1 MARGFFSARLCESAV
16 AVKRATTRA
25 LRYLYS
31 CIDICPTKAII
42 APYRLDARRCISYLT
57 IELKGSM
64 PVELRPLIGNRIYG
78 CDDCQLVC
86 PWNSFA
92 QTSVEPD
99 FAVRHGWMMCHWLNC
114 LLGMKPSSTQNWRAA
129 RSIVSGMNNGCATS
143 LSHWAM
149 RLTAQL

>member
-1 MARGFFSARLCESAV
+1 VVFSRRDLCESAV
-16 AVKRATTRA
+16 AVKRAHNKSTAVLVPVA
-25 LRYLYS
+25 LIFVRPKPLS
-31 CIDICPTKAII
+31 
-42 APYRLDARRCISYLT
+42 RLTVLNARRCISYLT

-99 FAVRHGWMMCHWLNC
+99 FAVRHGLDDVSLVELFAWDEA
-114 LLGMKPSSTQNWRAA
+114 SSTQNWRQ
-129 RSIVSGMNNGCATS
+129 RD
-143 LSHWAM
+143 LSYRA
-149 RLTAQL
+149 